1 MVKSILYTSNPDFV
15 PVNLDQVEQFAHETG
30 KYYTCYANEGTQV
43 GDLKR
48 GAHVVTTKG
57 NNVYVLEVDDNTE
70 FNFAKKCN
78 ITGIVS
84 VEYPF
89 CDGKPILNQQSVK
102 TMPKNSI
109 KGISSRIKEM
119 FMPSEA
125 EDIRITTDG
134 NICVAT
140 PQGYVAIDK
149 NNCLTS
155 YPEELTL
162 DLPVFI
168 ISKPKEQLALNDV
181 IATNGGYVK
190 VTRINDNKIS
200 GIKYTGSGTTIHTIK
215 DYVMNQTMVRVVV
228 SLAGNLG
235 GQMNP
240 VLLFALSDKEDKDS
254 LLPLLLMNQNGSSLK
269 MNPMMLLMAN
279 KDLSTKDILLL
290 STMNGGFKFSPDPE
304 IED

>member
-15 PVNLDQVEQFAHETG
+15 PVNLDQVERFANETG

-43 GDLKR
+43 GDLTR
-48 GAHVVTTKG
+48 GAHVVTAKG
-57 NNVYVLEVDDNTE
+57 NNVYVLEANDNTE

-89 CDGKPILNQQSVK
+89 CDSKPILNQQSVK

-125 EDIRITTDG
+125 KDIRITTDG

-240 VLLFALSDKEDKDS
+240 MLLFALSDKENKDS

-290 STMNGGFKFSPDPE
+290 SAMNGGFKFSPDPE

>member
-1 MVKSILYTSNPDFV
+1 MVKTILYTSNPDFV
-15 PVNLDQVEQFAHETG
+15 PVNLDQVEQFANETG

-57 NNVYVLEVDDNTE
+57 NNVYVLEVGDNTE

-89 CDGKPILNQQSVK
+89 CDDKPILNQQSVE

-125 EDIRITTDG
+125 KDIRITTDG
-134 NICVAT
+134 DICVAT

-168 ISKPKEQLALNDV
+168 ISKPKEQLALNDI

-215 DYVMNQTMVRVVV
+215 DYLMNQTMVRVVV

-240 VLLFALSDKEDKDS
+240 MLLFALSDKEDKDS

-290 STMNGGFKFSPDPE
+290 SAMNGGFKFSPDPE

>member
-15 PVNLDQVEQFAHETG
+15 PVNLDQVEQFANETG

-43 GDLKR
+43 GDLTR

-102 TMPKNSI
+102 TMPQNSI

-125 EDIRITTDG
+125 KDIRITTDG
-134 NICVAT
+134 DICVAT

-240 VLLFALSDKEDKDS
+240 MLLFALSDKEDKDS

-290 STMNGGFKFSPDPE
+290 SAMNGGFKFSPDPE

>member
-15 PVNLDQVEQFAHETG
+15 PVNLDQVEQFANETG

-57 NNVYVLEVDDNTE
+57 NNVYVLEVCDNTE

-89 CDGKPILNQQSVK
+89 CDDKPILNQQSVK

-125 EDIRITTDG
+125 KDIRITTDG

-168 ISKPKEQLALNDV
+168 ISKPKEQLALNDI

-215 DYVMNQTMVRVVV
+215 DYLMNQTMVRVVV

-240 VLLFALSDKEDKDS
+240 MLLFALSDKEDKDS

>member
-15 PVNLDQVEQFAHETG
+15 PVNLDQVEQFANETG

-57 NNVYVLEVDDNTE
+57 NNVYVLEVGDNTE

-89 CDGKPILNQQSVK
+89 CDSKPILNQQSVE

-125 EDIRITTDG
+125 KDIRITTDG
-134 NICVAT
+134 DICVAT

-168 ISKPKEQLALNDV
+168 ISKPKEQLALNDI

-215 DYVMNQTMVRVVV
+215 DYLMNQTMVRVVV

-240 VLLFALSDKEDKDS
+240 MLLFALSDKEDKDS

-290 STMNGGFKFSPDPE
+290 SAMNGGFKFSPDPE

>member
-15 PVNLDQVEQFAHETG
+15 PVNLDQVERFANETG

-43 GDLKR
+43 GDLTR
-48 GAHVVTTKG
+48 GAHVVTAKG
-57 NNVYVLEVDDNTE
+57 NNVYVLEANDNTE

-89 CDGKPILNQQSVK
+89 CDSKPILNQQSVK

-125 EDIRITTDG
+125 KDIRITTDG

-240 VLLFALSDKEDKDS
+240 MLLFALSDKEDKDS

-290 STMNGGFKFSPDPE
+290 SAMNGGFKFSPDPE

>member
-15 PVNLDQVEQFAHETG
+15 PVNLGQVEQFANETG

-57 NNVYVLEVDDNTE
+57 NNVYVLKVGDNTE
-70 FNFAKKCN
+70 FDFAKKCN

-102 TMPKNSI
+102 TMSKNSI

-125 EDIRITTDG
+125 KDIRITTDG

-240 VLLFALSDKEDKDS
+240 MLLFALSDKEDKDS

>member
-15 PVNLDQVEQFAHETG
+15 PVNLDQVEQFANETG

-57 NNVYVLEVDDNTE
+57 NNVYVLEVCDNTE

-89 CDGKPILNQQSVK
+89 CDDKPILNQQSVK

-125 EDIRITTDG
+125 KDISITTDG

-168 ISKPKEQLALNDV
+168 ISKPKEQLALNDI

-215 DYVMNQTMVRVVV
+215 DYLMNQTMVRVVV

-240 VLLFALSDKEDKDS
+240 MLLFALSDKEDKDS

-279 KDLSTKDILLL
+279 KDLSTKDILIL

>member
-15 PVNLDQVEQFAHETG
+15 PVSLDQVERFANETG

-43 GDLKR
+43 GDLTR
-48 GAHVVTTKG
+48 GAHVVTAKG
-57 NNVYVLEVDDNTE
+57 NNVYVLETADNTE

-84 VEYPF
+84 IGYPF

-125 EDIRITTDG
+125 KDIRITTDG

-168 ISKPKEQLALNDV
+168 ISKPKEQLALNDI

-190 VTRINDNKIS
+190 VTGINDNKIS
-200 GIKYTGSGTTIHTIK
+200 GIKYTGSGTIIHTIK
-215 DYVMNQTMVRVVV
+215 DYLMNQTMVRVVV

-240 VLLFALSDKEDKDS
+240 
-254 LLPLLLMNQNGSSLK
+254 
-269 MNPMMLLMAN
+269 MMLLMAN

-290 STMNGGFKFSPDPE
+290 SAMNGGFKFSPDPE

>member
-1 MVKSILYTSNPDFV
+1 MVKTILYTSNPDFV
-15 PVNLDQVEQFAHETG
+15 PVNLDQVEQFANETG

-57 NNVYVLEVDDNTE
+57 NNVYVLEVGDNTE

-89 CDGKPILNQQSVK
+89 CDDKPILNQQSVK

-125 EDIRITTDG
+125 KDIRITTDG
-134 NICVAT
+134 DICVAT

-168 ISKPKEQLALNDV
+168 ISKPKEQLALNDI

-215 DYVMNQTMVRVVV
+215 DYLMNQTMVRVVV

-240 VLLFALSDKEDKDS
+240 MLLFALSDKEDKDS

-290 STMNGGFKFSPDPE
+290 SAMNGGFKFSPDPE

>member
-15 PVNLDQVEQFAHETG
+15 PVNLDQVEQFANETG

-57 NNVYVLEVDDNTE
+57 NNVYVLEVGDNTE

-89 CDGKPILNQQSVK
+89 CDDKPILNQQSVK

-125 EDIRITTDG
+125 KDIRITTDG
-134 NICVAT
+134 DICVAT

-168 ISKPKEQLALNDV
+168 ISKPKEQLALNDI

-215 DYVMNQTMVRVVV
+215 DYLMNQTMVRVVV

-240 VLLFALSDKEDKDS
+240 MLLFALSDKEDKDS

-290 STMNGGFKFSPDPE
+290 SAMNGGFKFSPDPE

>member
-15 PVNLDQVEQFAHETG
+15 PINLDQVGQFANETG

-57 NNVYVLEVDDNTE
+57 NNVYVLEVCDNTE

-89 CDGKPILNQQSVK
+89 CDDKPILNQQSVK

-125 EDIRITTDG
+125 KDIRITTDG

-168 ISKPKEQLALNDV
+168 ISKPKEQLALNDI

-215 DYVMNQTMVRVVV
+215 DYLMNQTMVRVVV

-240 VLLFALSDKEDKDS
+240 MLLFALSDKEDKDS

>member
-15 PVNLDQVEQFAHETG
+15 PVNLDQVEQFANETG

-57 NNVYVLEVDDNTE
+57 NNVYVLEVGDNTE

-89 CDGKPILNQQSVK
+89 CDDKPILNQQSVK

-125 EDIRITTDG
+125 KDIRITTDG

-168 ISKPKEQLALNDV
+168 ISKPKEQLALNDI

-215 DYVMNQTMVRVVV
+215 DYLMNQTMVRVVV

-240 VLLFALSDKEDKDS
+240 MLLFALSDKEDKDS

-269 MNPMMLLMAN
+269 MNSMMLLMAN

>member
-15 PVNLDQVEQFAHETG
+15 PVNLDQVEQFADETG

-43 GDLKR
+43 GDLTR
-48 GAHVVTTKG
+48 GAHVVTAKG
-57 NNVYVLEVDDNTE
+57 NNVYVLEVGDNTE

-78 ITGIVS
+78 ITGIVN

-89 CDGKPILNQQSVK
+89 CDDKPILNQHSVK

-125 EDIRITTDG
+125 KDIRITTDG

-215 DYVMNQTMVRVVV
+215 DYLMNQTMVRVVV

-240 VLLFALSDKEDKDS
+240 MLLFALSDKEDKDS

>member
-15 PVNLDQVEQFAHETG
+15 PVNLDQVEQFANETG

-48 GAHVVTTKG
+48 GAHVVTTRG
-57 NNVYVLEVDDNTE
+57 NNVYVLEVGDNTE

-78 ITGIVS
+78 ITGIVN

-125 EDIRITTDG
+125 KDIRITTDG

-215 DYVMNQTMVRVVV
+215 DYLMNQTMVRVVV

-240 VLLFALSDKEDKDS
+240 MLLFALSDKEDKDS

-290 STMNGGFKFSPDPE
+290 SAMNGGFKFSPDPE

>member
-15 PVNLDQVEQFAHETG
+15 PVNLDQVEQFANETG

-57 NNVYVLEVDDNTE
+57 NNVYVLEVGDNTE

-89 CDGKPILNQQSVK
+89 CDDKPILNQQSVK

-125 EDIRITTDG
+125 KDIRITTDG
-134 NICVAT
+134 DICVAT

-168 ISKPKEQLALNDV
+168 ISKPKEQLALNDI

-215 DYVMNQTMVRVVV
+215 DYLMNQTMVRVVV

-240 VLLFALSDKEDKDS
+240 MLLFALSDKEDKDS

>member
-1 MVKSILYTSNPDFV
+1 MVKTILYTSNPDFV
-15 PVNLDQVEQFAHETG
+15 PVNLDQVEQFANETG
-30 KYYTCYANEGTQV
+30 KYYTCYANKGTQV

-57 NNVYVLEVDDNTE
+57 NNVYVLEVGDNTE
-70 FNFAKKCN
+70 FSFAKKCN

-89 CDGKPILNQQSVK
+89 CDDKPILNQQSVK

-125 EDIRITTDG
+125 KDIRITTDG
-134 NICVAT
+134 DICVAT

-168 ISKPKEQLALNDV
+168 ISKPKEQLALNDI

-215 DYVMNQTMVRVVV
+215 DYLMNQTMVRVVV

-240 VLLFALSDKEDKDS
+240 MLLFALSDKEDKDS

-290 STMNGGFKFSPDPE
+290 SAMNGGFKFSPDPE

>member
-15 PVNLDQVEQFAHETG
+15 PVNLDQVEQFANETG

-57 NNVYVLEVDDNTE
+57 NNVYVLEVGDNTE

-89 CDGKPILNQQSVK
+89 CDSKPILNQQSVK

-125 EDIRITTDG
+125 KDIRITTDG
-134 NICVAT
+134 DICVAT

-168 ISKPKEQLALNDV
+168 ISKPKEQLALNDI

-215 DYVMNQTMVRVVV
+215 DYLMNQTMVRVVV

-240 VLLFALSDKEDKDS
+240 MLLFALSDKEDKDS

-290 STMNGGFKFSPDPE
+290 SAMNGGFKFSPDPE

>member
-15 PVNLDQVEQFAHETG
+15 PVNLDQVERFANETG

-43 GDLKR
+43 GDLTR
-48 GAHVVTTKG
+48 GAHVVTAKG
-57 NNVYVLEVDDNTE
+57 NNVYVLEANDNTE
-70 FNFAKKCN
+70 FDFAKKCN

-89 CDGKPILNQQSVK
+89 CDGKPILNQQSVE

-125 EDIRITTDG
+125 KDIRITTDG

-240 VLLFALSDKEDKDS
+240 MLLFALSDKEDKDS

-290 STMNGGFKFSPDPE
+290 SAMNGGFKFSPDPE